1 MTTRSRGLACADP
14 VARNIA
20 QGDLRIGDA
29 RGVLRRSKRIQ
40 FRAEAKVRV
49 EQLIGC
55 RILEAAERLQHLA
68 RHAAEHVLHAAIMI
82 RILTSEVHSARS
94 SLDDRMSFE
103 CQFQCTR
110 PYLPDSVLGF

>member
-1 MTTRSRGLACADP
+1 MAMRSRRLACADP

-29 RGVLRRSKRIQ
+29 RGVLRGRKRIQ
-40 FRAEAKVRV
+40 FRAEAEVGV

-55 RILEAAERLQHLA
+55 LILEATESLQHLA
-68 RHAAEHVLHAAIMI
+68 RHAAEHVLQAAVMI
-82 RILTSEVHSARS
+82 RVLTSEVHSARS
-94 SLDDRMSFE
+94 RLDDRMSFE

-110 PYLPDSVLGF
+110 PYSPDSVPGF